1 MTYVIRST
9 GALAVLWLGALA
21 TTTAQGQNTA
31 QSHPADATAPVPP
44 TRYVPMPMPNAHT
57 AAPTSPAENW
67 KALNESVAAY
77 DSMSLTMENM
87 EMAAPVAP
95 AGADAAAPTMPAMTQ
110 PASKIAPAPA
120 QSPAPEAHPHH
131 MMKEVK

>member
-21 TTTAQGQNTA
+21 ATTAFGQNTT

-44 TRYVPMPMPNAHT
+44 TRYVPMPMPMPNART

-67 KALNESVAAY
+67 KALNQSVAAY

-87 EMAAPVAP
+87 EMGAPVAP
-95 AGADAAAPTMPAMTQ
+95 AGADAAAPTMVQ

-120 QSPAPEAHPHH
+120 PEADPHH
-131 MMKEVK
+131 MHKEVK